1 MVFIKMKIELS
12 PIGIIHTPFKTVNN
26 VPIQPTADKDSEGW
40 IEVFDEYSDGLADLG
55 GFSHLYLVF
64 HLHKSAGYKL
74 KVIPFLDTVER
85 GIFATRSPSRPNP
98 VGLSVVKL
106 VSVNGNIVNIKGL
119 DIVDGTPLIDIKPFV
134 PMFEDAS
141 DVRIGWFA
149 GKDGEVAGKLSDGR
163 FKA

>member
-1 MVFIKMKIELS
+1 MKIEFS
-12 PIGIIHTPFKTVNN
+12 PIGIIHTAYKTINN

-40 IEVFDEYSDGLADLG
+40 IEVFDEYSDGLADLD
-55 GFSHLYLVF
+55 GFSHLYLIF

-85 GIFATRSPSRPNP
+85 GIFATRSPARPNP

-106 VSVNGNIVNIKGL
+106 VSVNGNIVNIRGL
-119 DIVDGTPLIDIKPFV
+119 DIVDGTPLIDIKPLV
-134 PMFEDAS
+134 PMFEDS
-141 DVRIGWFA
+141 NDIRIGWFEGKA
-149 GKDGEVAGKLSDGR
+149 GEIPGKLSDDR